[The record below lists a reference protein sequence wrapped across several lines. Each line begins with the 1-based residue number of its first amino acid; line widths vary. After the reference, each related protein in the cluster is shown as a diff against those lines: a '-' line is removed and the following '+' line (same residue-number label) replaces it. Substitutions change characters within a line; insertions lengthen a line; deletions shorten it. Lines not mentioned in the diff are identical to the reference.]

1 MQVTSLFRFL
11 GVAEAHDEHTV
22 ENLGKRRF
30 AHAGLS
36 AIASVFIVYLLNT
49 RFWSELIRITEPTS
63 VYDHLFVVSVF
74 VAVTSLCILFLTLFS
89 APYVF
94 RPAICLFLIVSASA
108 SYFISEYGIAID
120 QNMIQNVLETDTA
133 EAGDLINWPFI
144 RYVFLAGVI
153 PASLIAV
160 FPLPNIS
167 FRSLFRTNAVTGVVF
182 STTILLAIF
191 PFLQTYLSVFRE
203 NKILVHLLTPVN
215 VVQSVAKL
223 VIRSHRSTKVT
234 GLRSIGL
241 DARRGLIWSTGNKNP
256 VLVIVLGETARA
268 DHFSINGY
276 SRATTPR
283 LSGSSNVVNFSNVS
297 SCGTDTAVSVPCM
310 FSDLGRRNFSP
321 ATAQTQENLLDVVQR
336 AGVSVLWRDNQSGCK
351 GVCARVPTEVLAK
364 DKSLLHCSG
373 GECFDEI
380 LIDNIKER
388 IEKNRG
394 GQLIVLHMMG
404 SHGPAYY
411 KRTPK
416 TFQVFQPAC
425 QAFNFSKC
433 TNDEIVN
440 SYDNTIN
447 YADFVIA
454 KLINALSELASAT
467 SDVAMMYVSDHGE
480 SLGENNMYLHGLP
493 YALAPKSQTHVP
505 LIMWFSPSF
514 QEAHDLSLECL
525 SRASSTSYSHDN
537 LFHTALGMLDIR
549 TSAYVRNLD
558 LTADCRSAR

>member
-1 MQVTSLFRFL
+1 
-11 GVAEAHDEHTV
+11 
-22 ENLGKRRF
+22 
-30 AHAGLS
+30 
-36 AIASVFIVYLLNT
+36 
-49 RFWSELIRITEPTS
+49 
-63 VYDHLFVVSVF
+63 
-74 VAVTSLCILFLTLFS
+74 
-89 APYVF
+89 
-94 RPAICLFLIVSASA
+94 
-108 SYFISEYGIAID
+108 
-120 QNMIQNVLETDTA
+120 
-133 EAGDLINWPFI
+133 
-144 RYVFLAGVI
+144 
-153 PASLIAV
+153 
-160 FPLPNIS
+160 
-167 FRSLFRTNAVTGVVF
+167 
-182 STTILLAIF
+182 
-191 PFLQTYLSVFRE
+191 
-203 NKILVHLLTPVN
+203 
-215 VVQSVAKL
+215 
-223 VIRSHRSTKVT
+223 
-234 GLRSIGL
+234 
-241 DARRGLIWSTGNKNP
+241 
-256 VLVIVLGETARA
+256 
-268 DHFSINGY
+268 
-276 SRATTPR
+276 
-283 LSGSSNVVNFSNVS
+283 
-297 SCGTDTAVSVPCM
+297 M

-364 DKSLLHCSG
+364 DKSLLHCAG

-425 QAFNFSKC
+425 QASNFSKC

-549 TSAYVRNLD
+549 SSAYVRNLD